1 MCENTFLKIYL
12 PSAKIVNCR
21 PSFWCV
27 GARGK
32 QNLEGDAFE
41 YGKGNGDVRDCNIR
55 TAAAVVL
62 YDTSTRCSYSS
73 LEPLVPGAAYLVY
86 QAGSTCSRA
95 SPVPAARA
103 ALATGAWV
111 ESKHMYVIHTWK

>member
-62 YDTSTRCSYSS
+62 YDTSTPCTYSS
-73 LEPLVPGAAYLVY
+73 LEPLVPGAAYLVPGTVH
-86 QAGSTCSRA
+86 ASTQQTTNQGYGGLSRA
-95 SPVPAARA
+95 
-103 ALATGAWV
+103 
-111 ESKHMYVIHTWK
+111 